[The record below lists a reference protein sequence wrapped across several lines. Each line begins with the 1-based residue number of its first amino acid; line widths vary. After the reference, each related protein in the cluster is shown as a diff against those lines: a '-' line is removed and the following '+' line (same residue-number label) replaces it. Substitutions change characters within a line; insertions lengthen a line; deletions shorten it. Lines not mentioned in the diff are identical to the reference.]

1 MRLFIKTHYIA
12 FIFVLIELLVLC
24 ALVSVCCGHY
34 SISAKASLNI
44 LFSTLIGQNNY
55 WGNMDSTIIFGLRLP
70 RILGAILVGAALSLS
85 GATYQSIFQNPL
97 VSPDILGA
105 SSGACVGAA
114 LAILL
119 HFPKTIVVLL
129 SFIVGIVTV
138 ILTTIIPKVLKSTSN
153 IMLVLSGIITGG
165 IMDSVLGM
173 IKYVADPQSE
183 LPQITYWAMG
193 ALDNV
198 TYRELL
204 ISFLPITACIFL
216 LIRMSWWIDI
226 LSFGETDARIIGA
239 NTRKIRFI
247 SIISSTLLTAIA
259 VCLCG
264 TIGWIGLVIPHFAR
278 MLVGAENSRVFPASV
293 LLGSIFLIIVD
304 TLARTV
310 VDVEVPLSIITGLA
324 GAPFYAWLLYLQRN
338 RLN

>member
-1 MRLFIKTHYIA
+1 MKSFIKTHYYM
-12 FIFVLIELLVLC
+12 FILILIELLVLC
-24 ALVSVCCGHY
+24 MLVSVCCGHY
-34 SISAKASLNI
+34 SISVKASLNI
-44 LFSTLIGQNNY
+44 LFSTLVGQNNY
-55 WGNMDSTIIFGLRLP
+55 LGSMDSTIIFGLRLP
-70 RILGAILVGAALSLS
+70 RIIGAILVGAALSLS

-114 LAILL
+114 LGILL
-119 HFPKTIVVLL
+119 HFPKSIIVLL
-129 SFIVGIVTV
+129 SFIAGTITV
-138 ILTTIIPKVLKSTSN
+138 ALTTIIPKILKSTSN

-165 IMDSVLGM
+165 IMDSILGM

-204 ISFLPITACIFL
+204 ISMLPITVCIFL
-216 LIRMSWWIDI
+216 LFRISWWIDI
-226 LSFGETDARIIGA
+226 LSFGEIDARIIGA
-239 NTRKIRFI
+239 DTKKIRLI

-278 MLVGAENSRVFPASV
+278 MLVGAENSRIFPASA

-304 TLARTV
+304 TLARTI

-324 GAPFYAWLLYLQRN
+324 GAPFYAWLLYLQRK